1 MRNKRRQER
10 FALSRFALPVTAIYG
25 ALATLAAGVIE
36 QELWLQTTALFAA
49 TIMMVFMNNRYS
61 LIRVY
66 SRMVSCSYLVLMTM
80 ATFLFPSIHGA
91 IIEVAFIAACIFLFN
106 AYQNPHGAG
115 AVFYAF
121 AMIGISSIFFVQIL
135 YYVPILWFILATN
148 ILALSTRTIA
158 ASIIGLII
166 PYWFV
171 AGYYASTGNMQ
182 AFIDHFCD
190 LAKFGKL
197 FDYSMINNHQA
208 VTFIFIAILGI
219 TGTIHFLRNSYNDK
233 IKTRMLYESFIAFE
247 IATIVFTILQPQH
260 FDFLLRILIIS
271 TAALIGHFITLT
283 HTWITNIAFHLII
296 VITLLI
302 TAYNLWMPS
311 LTF

>member
-91 IIEVAFIAACIFLFN
+91 IIEVAFIAACMFLFN

-182 AFIDHFCD
+182 AFIDHFSD

-247 IATIVFTILQPQH
+247 IATIVFTVLQPQH

>member
-1 MRNKRRQER
+1 MIKKRRQER

-36 QELWLQTTALFAA
+36 QELWLQTAALFAA
-49 TIMMVFMNNRYS
+49 TIMMVFLNNRYS
-61 LIRVY
+61 LIREY

-80 ATFLFPSIHGA
+80 ACFLFPSIKGA
-91 IIEVAFIAACIFLFN
+91 IVELAFIAACFFLFN
-106 AYQNPHGAG
+106 AYQNPRRAG
-115 AVFYAF
+115 SVFYAF

-135 YYVPILWFILATN
+135 YYVPLLWFILSTN

-158 ASIIGLII
+158 ASILGLII

-171 AGYYASTGNMQ
+171 AGYYASLGNIQ
-182 AFIDHFCD
+182 PLIDHFSD

-197 FDYSMINNHQA
+197 FDYSMINSHQT
-208 VTFIFIAILGI
+208 VTFIFIAILGL
-219 TGTIHFLRNSYNDK
+219 TGIIHFLRNSYNDK
-233 IKTRMLYESFIAFE
+233 IKTRMLYECFIALE
-247 IATIVFTILQPQH
+247 IATIVFIILQPQH
-260 FDFLLRILIIS
+260 FDFLLRILIMC
-271 TAALIGHFITLT
+271 TATLIGHFITLT

-296 VITLLI
+296 VLILLI
-302 TAYNLWMPS
+302 TACNLWMPS

>member
-91 IIEVAFIAACIFLFN
+91 IIEVAFIAACMFLFN

-171 AGYYASTGNMQ
+171 AGYYASIGNMQ

-271 TAALIGHFITLT
+271 TAVLIGHFITLT

>member
-91 IIEVAFIAACIFLFN
+91 IIEVAFIAACMFLFN

>member
-1 MRNKRRQER
+1 M
-10 FALSRFALPVTAIYG
+10 
-25 ALATLAAGVIE
+25 
-36 QELWLQTTALFAA
+36 
-49 TIMMVFMNNRYS
+49 
-61 LIRVY
+61 
-66 SRMVSCSYLVLMTM
+66 
-80 ATFLFPSIHGA
+80 
-91 IIEVAFIAACIFLFN
+91 FLFN
-106 AYQNPHGAG
+106 AYQNPRGSG

-135 YYVPILWFILATN
+135 YYVPILWFVLATN

-158 ASIIGLII
+158 ASILGLII

-182 AFIDHFCD
+182 PLVDHFCE

-197 FDYSMINNHQA
+197 FDYSMINTHQT
-208 VTFIFIAILGI
+208 VTFIFIAILGV
-219 TGTIHFLRNSYNDK
+219 TGIIHFLRNSYNDK
-233 IKTRMLYESFIAFE
+233 IKTRMLYESFVAIE

>member
-91 IIEVAFIAACIFLFN
+91 IIEVAFIAACMFLFN

-271 TAALIGHFITLT
+271 TAVLIGHFITLT

>member
-10 FALSRFALPVTAIYG
+10 FALSRFALPVTATYG

-36 QELWLQTTALFAA
+36 QELWLQTAALFAA
-49 TIMMVFMNNRYS
+49 TIMMVFLNNRYS

-80 ATFLFPSIHGA
+80 ASFLFPSIQGA
-91 IIEVAFIAACIFLFN
+91 IIEVAFIATCMFLFN
-106 AYQNPHGAG
+106 AYQDTRGTG
-115 AVFYAF
+115 SVFYAF

-135 YYVPILWFILATN
+135 YYVPILWFVLATN

-158 ASIIGLII
+158 ASILGLII

-182 AFIDHFCD
+182 PLVDHFCE

-197 FDYSMINNHQA
+197 FDYSMINTHQT
-208 VTFIFIAILGI
+208 VTFIFIAILGV
-219 TGTIHFLRNSYNDK
+219 TGIIHFLRNSYNDK
-233 IKTRMLYESFIAFE
+233 IKTRMLYESFVAFE

>member
-10 FALSRFALPVTAIYG
+10 FALSRFALPVTVIYG

-36 QELWLQTTALFAA
+36 QELWLQTAALFAA
-49 TIMMVFMNNRYS
+49 TMMMVFLNNRYS

-80 ATFLFPSIHGA
+80 ACFLFPSIHGA
-91 IIEVAFIAACIFLFN
+91 IIELAFIAACMFLFN
-106 AYQNPHGAG
+106 AYQNPRGSG

-135 YYVPILWFILATN
+135 YYVPLLWFVLSTN

-171 AGYYASTGNMQ
+171 AGYYASLGNLQ
-182 AFIDHFCD
+182 PFIDHFCD

-197 FDYSMINNHQA
+197 FDYSMINSHQT
-208 VTFIFIAILGI
+208 VTFIFIALLGI
-219 TGTIHFLRNSYNDK
+219 TGIIHFLRNSYNDK
-233 IKTRMLYESFIAFE
+233 IKTRMLYESFVAFE
-247 IATIVFTILQPQH
+247 IATIVFIDT
-260 FDFLLRILIIS
+260 S
-271 TAALIGHFITLT
+271 AS
-283 HTWITNIAFHLII
+283 AF
-296 VITLLI
+296 
-302 TAYNLWMPS
+302 
-311 LTF
+311 